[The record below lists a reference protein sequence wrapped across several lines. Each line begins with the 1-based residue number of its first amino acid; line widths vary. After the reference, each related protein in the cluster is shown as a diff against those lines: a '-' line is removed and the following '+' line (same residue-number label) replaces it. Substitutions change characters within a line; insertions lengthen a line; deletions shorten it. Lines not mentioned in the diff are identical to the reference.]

1 MIAAAEHGFNVS
13 KPCGNSSRYDSV
25 LELNGCFLRLQVKST
40 LCRNDR
46 YYICSART
54 SSRPYTEKRVDFFA
68 VYVIPEDLWYILPV
82 RVVIRCSLRT
92 ARSTSTNAIAKP
104 GTCCAR
110 GSQRRGQPHRMK
122 HSSTSPV

>member
-82 RVVIRCSLRT
+82 RVVIRLKGNLLL
-92 ARSTSTNAIAKP
+92 A
-104 GTCCAR
+104 
-110 GSQRRGQPHRMK
+110 PHRKK
-122 HSSTSPV
+122 HKYERYREAWDLLRAWKPKTRAAASYET

>member
-54 SSRPYTEKRVDFFA
+54 SSRPYTSGITYTAKKSTRFSG
-68 VYVIPEDLWYILPV
+68 
-82 RVVIRCSLRT
+82 SLVHP
-92 ARSTSTNAIAKP
+92 SGP
-104 GTCCAR
+104 GGNSLLA
-110 GSQRRGQPHRMK
+110 PHRKK
-122 HSSTSPV
+122 HKYERYREAWDLLRAWEPKTRAAASYET